1 MDNLTKE
8 DKQIIIE
15 ECINL
20 ISYLSTEDIDNR
32 LSYIDSNFLILAT
45 LPNNIQFKLYKE
57 YKRKMLRKRSF
68 FNVIISCDNVN
79 LFEFEIN
86 KIQFENI
93 KKCVVNIFNR
103 EREILI
109 SRTFKN
115 YTRTKALNEIL
126 D

>member
-32 LSYIDSNFLILAT
+32 LSYIDSNFLIFAN